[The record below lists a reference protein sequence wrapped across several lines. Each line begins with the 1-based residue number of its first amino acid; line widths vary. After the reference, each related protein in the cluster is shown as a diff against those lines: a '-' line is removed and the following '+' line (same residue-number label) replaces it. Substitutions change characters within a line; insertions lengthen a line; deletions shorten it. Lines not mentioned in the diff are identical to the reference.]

1 LASTLHI
8 VQVKSANGA
17 NPAQRDTL
25 RSLGL
30 RGIGS
35 TTDRPDHPALRGM
48 LRTVGHLIEVSGS
61 AASKGASG
69 G

>member
-1 LASTLHI
+1 MASTLHI

-17 NPAQRDTL
+17 NPSQRDTL

-35 TTDRPDHPALRGM
+35 ATERPDQPALRGM
-48 LRTVGHLIEVSGS
+48 LRAVGHLIEVSGDE
-61 AASKGASG
+61 ARKGASDG
-69 G
+69 